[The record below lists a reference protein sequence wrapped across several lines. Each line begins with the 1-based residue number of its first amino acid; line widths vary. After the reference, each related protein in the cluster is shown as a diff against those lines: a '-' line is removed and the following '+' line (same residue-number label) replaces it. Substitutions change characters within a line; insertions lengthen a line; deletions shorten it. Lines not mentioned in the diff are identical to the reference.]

1 MTEQGVGK
9 KIIIVD
15 DDKSTREMLQT
26 ALELE
31 GFEVRQAVNGLRL
44 VSALRVEQ
52 PDLILLD
59 IMMSWI
65 DGFELCRS
73 IKRNEEFRRI
83 PLIFIS
89 AKKGEDDVRHGFEVG
104 CVDYFTK
111 PIDLEKLLGRIRD
124 VLAHE
129 AHA

>member
-1 MTEQGVGK
+1 MAK

-15 DDKSTREMLQT
+15 DDKATRDMLQT

-44 VSALRVEQ
+44 VSSLRVDK

-59 IMMSWI
+59 VMMSWI
-65 DGFELCRS
+65 DGIDLCKS
-73 IKRNEEFRRI
+73 IKRNDEFRHI

-89 AKKGEDDVRHGFEVG
+89 AKKGEDDLRKGFDAG
-104 CVDYFTK
+104 CIDYFTK
-111 PIDLEKLLGRIRD
+111 PLDLDRLMSRIQM
-124 VLAHE
+124 VILSPGGVA
-129 AHA
+129 

>member
-1 MTEQGVGK
+1 MTQ

-15 DDKSTREMLQT
+15 DDRATREMLQT

-59 IMMSWI
+59 VMMSWI

-73 IKRNEEFRRI
+73 IKRNDEFRHI
-83 PLIFIS
+83 PLIFIT
-89 AKKGEDDVRHGFEVG
+89 AKRGADDLKKGFDAG

-111 PIDLEKLLGRIRD
+111 PLDLEKLVERIRG
-124 VLAHE
+124 VLSNE
-129 AHA
+129 AKA